1 MNREVTYLDI
11 LCMMAEDDIEALTKA
26 IITFETGIYDKD
38 ILDSKY
44 NEYIKDS
51 TRLLNDFFYADN

>member
-26 IITFETGIYDKD
+26 IITFETGIYDKET
-38 ILDSKY
+38 LDTKY
-44 NEYIKDS
+44 NEYLKSDID
-51 TRLLNDFFYADN
+51 LLDEFFYEF